1 MRDLKVRIFPSEP
14 TFPRG
19 VNGNTADSGSAI
31 PRSSRGEEAILFL
44 KPRERFNVVHLIIGV
59 ILIVFAVASFAAG
72 KTLKDFFAGKVMG
85 AIFVVLAVF
94 AIGLSCIYSQDT
106 GEVCVVRNLGGSLA
120 GSTSEAGFHT
130 KAPWQDVITFDV
142 RNNLINFY
150 GDTEYKVDGGSY
162 EGKQVSI
169 NDKSGASA
177 NIDIQVNYSL
187 NPDAALSLYS
197 EYGTQ
202 ESFVEKYISNDVRA
216 VTREVSGG
224 FDTVTMLTDRSQF
237 TKAVQ
242 AALEEKWDNIGL
254 TVEQVSVQ
262 DVRYPSSITDSYSA
276 AQAAEVTKQKAQ
288 NEQETAKV
296 EAETKKIEAQGEA
309 DANAILAQSL
319 NDQVLQQE
327 YINALKE
334 IGQKGNLV
342 VVPEGSTAMINAGN

>member
-1 MRDLKVRIFPSEP
+1 MI
-14 TFPRG
+14 
-19 VNGNTADSGSAI
+19 
-31 PRSSRGEEAILFL
+31 
-44 KPRERFNVVHLIIGV
+44 
-59 ILIVFAVASFAAG
+59 
-72 KTLKDFFAGKVMG
+72 
-85 AIFVVLAVF
+85 IFVVGLVVFVLAIVGLATAFRCENPVVARIVAIVF
-94 AIGLSCIYSQDT
+94 IILSLGAIGLSCLYTQDT
-106 GEVCVVRNLGGSLA
+106 GEVCVVRNLGGSLV
-120 GSTSEAGFHT
+120 GSTSEAGFHF

-187 NPDAALSLYS
+187 NPDAALNLYS

-242 AALEEKWDNIGL
+242 AALEEKWDSIGL

-309 DANAILAQSL
+309 DANAVLAQSL
-319 NDQVLQQE
+319 NDQVLTQH
-327 YINALKE
+327 YIDALKE
-334 IGQKGNLV
+334 IGQNGNLV
-342 VVPEGSTAMINAGN
+342 VVPEGSTPVINSSN

>member
-1 MRDLKVRIFPSEP
+1 MVLAATASRPRRGSASPSSARP
-14 TFPRG
+14 SSRPVASTLRTQAKCASSATSAARSRAPRPRPASTPRPRG
-19 VNGNTADSGSAI
+19 RT
-31 PRSSRGEEAILFL
+31 SSPTIRHPQQPHQLLRG
-44 KPRERFNVVHLIIGV
+44 H
-59 ILIVFAVASFAAG
+59 
-72 KTLKDFFAGKVMG
+72 
-85 AIFVVLAVF
+85 
-94 AIGLSCIYSQDT
+94 
-106 GEVCVVRNLGGSLA
+106 
-120 GSTSEAGFHT
+120 
-130 KAPWQDVITFDV
+130 
-142 RNNLINFY
+142 
-150 GDTEYKVDGGSY
+150 

-242 AALEEKWDNIGL
+242 KALTEKWKGIGL

-262 DVRYPSSITDSYSA
+262 DVRCPKNITKSYSE
-276 AQAAEVTKQKAQ
+276 AQAAEVAKQKAQ

-309 DANAILAQSL
+309 DANAVLANSL
-319 NDQVLQQE
+319 NDQVIQQH
-327 YINALKE
+327 YIDALKS
-334 IGQKGNLV
+334 IGKDGNLV
-342 VVPEGSTAMINAGN
+342 VVPDGSQPIVGTSGN

>member
-1 MRDLKVRIFPSEP
+1 MIQ
-14 TFPRG
+14 
-19 VNGNTADSGSAI
+19 
-31 PRSSRGEEAILFL
+31 
-44 KPRERFNVVHLIIGV
+44 LIIGAGLGLGGV
-59 ILIVFAVASFAAG
+59 AAAVAIKRYNEAEREKAAG
-72 KTLKDFFAGKVMG
+72 PADIWGNKYEARIVSPACALPLVLAG
-85 AIFVVLAVF
+85 AIIAATGCL
-94 AIGLSCIYSQDT
+94 YTQDT

-120 GSTSEAGFHT
+120 GSTSEAGFHA
-130 KAPWQDVITFDV
+130 KAPWQDVVTYDV

-150 GDTEYKVDGGSY
+150 GDTDYKVDGGSY
-162 EGKQVSI
+162 EGK
-169 NDKSGASA
+169 
-177 NIDIQVNYSL
+177 QVNYSL

-242 AALEEKWDNIGL
+242 KALTEKWKGIGL

-262 DVRYPSSITDSYSA
+262 DVRYPKNITKSYSE
-276 AQAAEVTKQKAQ
+276 AQAAEVAKQKAQ

-309 DANAILAQSL
+309 DANAVLANSL
-319 NDQVLQQE
+319 NDQVLQQH
-327 YINALKE
+327 YIDALKS
-334 IGQKGNLV
+334 IGKDGNLV
-342 VVPEGSTAMINAGN
+342 VVPEGSQPIVGTK

>member
-1 MRDLKVRIFPSEP
+1 MVALVI
-14 TFPRG
+14 
-19 VNGNTADSGSAI
+19 AIIALLIAI
-31 PRSSRGEEAILFL
+31 PCIV
-44 KPRERFNVVHLIIGV
+44 FNVRTNIPEPVEENNVLGKPYIKNETDIKTVKFARSCARGIAGIYLV
-59 ILIVFAVASFAAG
+59 FFFVFAGF
-72 KTLKDFFAGKVMG
+72 
-85 AIFVVLAVF
+85 
-94 AIGLSCIYSQDT
+94 SCIYTQDT

-120 GSTSEAGFHT
+120 GSTSEAGFHI
-130 KAPWQDVITFDV
+130 KAPWQDVITYDV

-150 GDTEYKVDGGSY
+150 GDTDYNVDGGSY

-177 NIDIQVNYSL
+177 NVDIQVNYSL
-187 NPDAALSLYS
+187 NPDSALNLYS

-216 VTREVSGG
+216 VTREVSGK

-242 AALEEKWDNIGL
+242 DALTKKWNKMGL

-262 DVRYPSSITDSYSA
+262 DVRYPESIIDSYSQ
-276 AQAAEVTKQKAQ
+276 AQAAEVAKQKAQ

-296 EAETKKIEAQGEA
+296 QAETKKIEAQGEA

-319 NDQVLQQE
+319 NDQVLQQH
-327 YINALKE
+327 YIDTLKDVGKE
-334 IGQKGNLV
+334 GNLV
-342 VVPEGSTAMINAGN
+342 VVPNGSTPMINTGK